1 MKSIFQSKVF
11 YVAVLQAVLGAV
23 LTFDGST
30 TTPYLGVALILKSIL
45 DVVLRFMTDTGVT
58 LTE

>member
-1 MKSIFQSKVF
+1 MKSIFASKVF
-11 YVAVLQAVLGAV
+11 WVAIVQAILGAV

-45 DVVLRFMTDTGVT
+45 DVVLRFMSTETVT
-58 LTE
+58 FP